1 MDEEDKLRWH
11 QPYIP
16 QTLGEVFELL
26 SVVLLSSPKF
36 LDHRFPAQTL
46 ESVFFAL
53 NTGLGR
59 GKGRLGEERYRRAVE
74 LSGRIQKHFEADPE
88 DTNGQ
93 THQGRL
99 LIHELE
105 AVVRDALRSK
115 N

>member
-53 NTGLGR
+53 NSGLGR
-59 GKGRLGEERYRRAVE
+59 FKGRLGEERYRRAVE
-74 LSGRIQKHFEADPE
+74 LSGRIQQHFEADPG
-88 DTNGQ
+88 DTNGR
-93 THQGRL
+93 THEGRL
-99 LIHELE
+99 LVHDLE
-105 AVVRDALRSK
+105 DIVREALRRR
-115 N
+115 